1 MGTVLLLRHG
11 ETTWNRDGRVQ
22 GWAASPLTELGREQ
36 ARALGD
42 RLACEY
48 DVDRLLSS
56 DLRRA
61 VETTRYTRR
70 STGLTPTFESAWR
83 ERGFGQFQGM
93 TQTELFEDHPQ
104 YALAKVGYRAA
115 TERPDRGERLLDMRE
130 RVLGRWRELCDGLR
144 PDETVAVVA
153 HGGPIYVVLG
163 DVKGYDIVASITD
176 QEQGNCAVN
185 ELRVDDGDVTIARED
200 DTSHL
205 DTETKSGSPA
215 D

>member
-1 MGTVLLLRHG
+1 MGTVLLVRHG

-22 GWAASPLTELGREQ
+22 GWAASPLTELGRDQ
-36 ARALGD
+36 ARALGE
-42 RLACEY
+42 RLAADY
-48 DVDRLLSS
+48 DVDHLFSS

-61 VETTRYTRR
+61 VETTRYVRR
-70 STGLTPTFESAWR
+70 AIDLTPTFESGWR

-93 TQTELFEDHPQ
+93 TQAELFEGHPQ
-104 YALAKVGYRAA
+104 YALAEVGYRAA
-115 TERPDRGERLLDMRE
+115 TERPDRGERLLDMCE
-130 RVLGRWRELCDGLR
+130 RVLGRWRELCSELG
-144 PDETVAVVA
+144 PDETAVVVA

-163 DVKGYDIVASITD
+163 EVKGYDIVASITD

-185 ELRVDDGDVTIARED
+185 ELRVGDGDVTIVRED

-205 DTETKSGSPA
+205 DFETKSGSPA